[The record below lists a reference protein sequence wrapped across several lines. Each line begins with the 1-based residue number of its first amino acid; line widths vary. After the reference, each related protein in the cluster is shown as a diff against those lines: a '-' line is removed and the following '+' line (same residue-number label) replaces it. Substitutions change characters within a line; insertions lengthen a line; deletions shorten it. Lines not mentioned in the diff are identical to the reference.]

1 MVTGKPMPCTRE
13 SVTVTFADG
22 AMETGAFFLQA
33 SDFAIIDSG
42 DKAIKMRFDSSFN
55 RLMLWAVRGKPFLC
69 VEPINSS
76 PNGLV
81 TGDCYHLA
89 PGEYREAEISFEVM

>member
-1 MVTGKPMPCTRE
+1 MRHKERRHRAHKTKNER
-13 SVTVTFADG
+13 
-22 AMETGAFFLQA
+22 TGAFFLQA

-55 RLMLWAVRGKPFLC
+55 RLVLWAVRGKPFLC